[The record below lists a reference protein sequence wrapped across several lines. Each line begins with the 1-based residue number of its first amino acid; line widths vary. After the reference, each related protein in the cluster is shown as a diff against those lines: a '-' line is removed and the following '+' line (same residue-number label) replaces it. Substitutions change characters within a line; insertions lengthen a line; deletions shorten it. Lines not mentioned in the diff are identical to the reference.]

1 MWHDFDFFWKLPQI
15 RTSKFCKAVQ
25 QHTENM
31 VASIIWVLLE
41 IYFSFQQWKKLE
53 NLLRT
58 DKVIAM
64 NLVYDFLRQCTL
76 HA

>member
-1 MWHDFDFFWKLPQI
+1 LIFFWKLPQI

-41 IYFSFQQWKKLE
+41 IYFSFQQ
-53 NLLRT
+53 
-58 DKVIAM
+58 
-64 NLVYDFLRQCTL
+64 
-76 HA
+76 